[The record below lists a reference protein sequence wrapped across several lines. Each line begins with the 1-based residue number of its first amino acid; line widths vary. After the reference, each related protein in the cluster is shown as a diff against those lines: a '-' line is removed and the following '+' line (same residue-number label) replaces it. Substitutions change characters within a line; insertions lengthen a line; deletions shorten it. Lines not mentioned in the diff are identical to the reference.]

1 MLRLMI
7 ILFCLTLLSGSD
19 IENIPIL
26 KWAGPPDSRPGTY
39 EEWLEDHPYSQF
51 HCILNRV
58 YQGDGRLGNVA
69 ILTEQT
75 IAPYLGTEIGQLAQS
90 LTAEGYTVFDYQT
103 SGGTPETL
111 RTFLQEIHG
120 TDGIEGVLLIGTMP
134 VAWFEVY
141 DYGGSLAQFP
151 MDLFYM
157 DLDGEWL
164 DTINTGNGKYDG
176 HVGNTNLEIYVGRLL
191 PTGIGLDTLVLKKY
205 FAKDKGYREG
215 SMNLQKR
222 ALVFVD
228 DDWVPWAPTWANDVS
243 LLFPDT
249 TNYWHPE
256 TTRASLYRTR
266 LDSVQAWVSVFA
278 HSSPSIHQFS
288 YNGGSQY
295 DYYYAY
301 EYTNQNPPT
310 NFYNFFACS
319 FCRYTQAGYGGGQ
332 SIFNEDYGIGAIGS
346 TKSGSMLD
354 FQFFYRPLGE
364 DKTMGEAFRDWFDCI
379 YDSIGM
385 TLERVC
391 WHYGMTL
398 LGDPFLKPTGHGTEI
413 AENVVNTIAGT
424 ELSVSNP
431 VGGQISLTLKLDET
445 QQIDMVLYDCLGRRL
460 NTIYSGRLNAGNN
473 RMLVNMEDMNGV
485 SLPTGIYLLR
495 AEIGSNAITRKIVKI
510 E

>member
-1 MLRLMI
+1 MIRLMI
-7 ILFCLTLLSGSD
+7 ILFCLTSLFGAG
-19 IENIPIL
+19 IEDIPIL
-26 KWAGPPDSRPGTY
+26 KWADPSGSRPGTY
-39 EEWLEDHPYSQF
+39 EEWMEDHPYSQF
-51 HCILNRV
+51 HYILNRV

-69 ILTEQT
+69 VLTEQT
-75 IAPYLGTEIGQLAQS
+75 IAQYLETEIEQLAQS

-111 RTFLQEIHG
+111 RTFLQEIYS
-120 TDGIEGVLLIGTMP
+120 TDGIEGVLMIGNMP

-157 DLDGEWL
+157 DLDGTWL
-164 DTINTGNGKYDG
+164 DTISTGNGKYDG

-191 PTGIGLDTLVLKKY
+191 PTGIGLDTLVLRKY
-205 FAKDKGYREG
+205 FAKDKRYREG

-266 LDSVQAWVSVFA
+266 LDSLQAWVSVFA

-288 YNGGSQY
+288 YNSGSQY

-301 EYTNQNPPT
+301 EYINQNPPT

-332 SIFNEDYGIGAIGS
+332 AIFNEDYGIGAIGS

-364 DKTMGEAFRDWFDCI
+364 YKTMGEAFRYWFDCI
-379 YDSIGM
+379 YDSIGI

-398 LGDPFLKPTGHGTEI
+398 LGDPFLKPTGHSTQI
-413 AENVVNTIAGT
+413 AENVINTLPGT

-431 VGGQISLTLKLDET
+431 VSDQINLSLLLDDA
-445 QQIDMVLYDCLGRRL
+445 QHINLVLYDCLGRKI
-460 NTIYSGRLNAGNN
+460 NTIYSGRFNAGNN
-473 RMLVNMEDMNGV
+473 SMLLSMRDMNGM

-495 AEIGSNAITRKIVKI
+495 AEIGTDAITRKIVKI

>member
-1 MLRLMI
+1 MLRAIMM
-7 ILFCLTLLSGSD
+7 LFCLTLLHGAD
-19 IENIPIL
+19 IEDIPVL
-26 KWAGPPDSRPGTY
+26 KWVDPQGSKPGTY
-39 EEWLEDHPYSQF
+39 EEWLKDNPYGQF
-51 HCILNRV
+51 HCMLNRV

-75 IAPYLGTEIGQLAQS
+75 IAQYLPTEIEQLAQF

-111 RTFLQEIHG
+111 RTFLHGIYG
-120 TDGIEGVLLIGTMP
+120 TDSIEGVLLIGNMP
-134 VAWFEVY
+134 IAWFEVY
-141 DYGGSLAQFP
+141 DYGGSLANFP

-205 FAKDKGYREG
+205 FAKNKSYREG
-215 SMNLQKR
+215 SMNLPKR

-228 DDWVPWAPTWANDVS
+228 DDWLSWGPIWANDVA
-243 LLFPDT
+243 LLFSDT

-266 LDSVQAWVSVFA
+266 LDSIQTWVSVFA
-278 HSSPSIHQFS
+278 HSSPSIHQFA
-288 YNGGSQY
+288 YNGGTQH
-295 DYYYAY
+295 DYYYAS
-301 EYTNQNPPT
+301 EYTSQNPPT

-332 SIFNEDYGIGAIGS
+332 AIFNEDYGIGAIGS

-354 FQFFYRPLGE
+354 FQYFYRPLGE
-364 DKTMGEAFRDWFDCI
+364 SKTMGEAFRHWFNCI

-398 LGDPFLKPTGHGTEI
+398 LGDPFLKPTGHSTQI
-413 AENVVNTIAGT
+413 AEN
-424 ELSVSNP
+424 SVSILPGAELAINNP
-431 VGGQISLTLKLDET
+431 ALDKINLILRHDKT
-445 QQIDMVLYDCLGRRL
+445 QQIDLTLYDCLGRRIK
-460 NTIYSGRLNAGNN
+460 TIYSGRLNAGDY
-473 RMLVNMEDMNGV
+473 RMLLNLEDKDGMA
-485 SLPTGIYLLR
+485 LPAGIYLLR
-495 AEIGSNAITRKIVKI
+495 AEIAGNAMTRKIVKI